1 MRTGRMT
8 LQVAAAAVALAA
20 AGCRGGRPLEAGV
33 PELSLPRPVGPRLDR
48 VVVGVAAGGTEA
60 VRNVLSRGI
69 SSKLTAA
76 GITVRDLG
84 RATDYDSPAKAYGTL
99 AGAEG
104 LDMLVVLWGE
114 VYQADR
120 FESFYSY
127 EARCRAKV
135 LDVVEGVE
143 SGARSVKT
151 RGERQLTVID
161 AERSALE
168 TAEGALTGPLADE
181 IARRAQSGGC
191 AVRVTLSGIRSTEE
205 VDRIRA
211 YLRTRR
217 GVVAAKSSSWSDITR
232 SASFIVRIHPST
244 KANLAAYLETVPG
257 IPMKVADIRQRDV
270 SGQRVVEK

>member
-1 MRTGRMT
+1 MRTGRMA
-8 LQVAAAAVALAA
+8 LQVAAAAAALAA
-20 AGCRGGRPLEAGV
+20 AGCRGGRPLEPGL

-48 VVVGVAAGGTEA
+48 VVVGVAAGGAET
-60 VRNVLSRGI
+60 VRKVLSGGI
-69 SSKLTAA
+69 SSKLTKA
-76 GITVRDLG
+76 GMTVRDLG
-84 RATDYDSPAKAYGTL
+84 RATDYDSPAKAYGTS
-99 AGAEG
+99 AGTEG

-114 VYQADR
+114 AYQADK
-120 FESFYSY
+120 FANFYSY

-135 LDVVEGVE
+135 LDAVEGVE
-143 SGARSVKT
+143 FGARSVKT

-161 AERSALE
+161 AERSALD
-168 TAEGALTGPLADE
+168 TAERELTGQLADE

-217 GVVAAKSSSWSDITR
+217 GVIAAKSSSWSDITR
-232 SASFIVRIHPST
+232 SARFIVRIHPST

-257 IPMKVADIRQRDV
+257 IPMKVADVRQRDV

>member
-1 MRTGRMT
+1 MAF
-8 LQVAAAAVALAA
+8 QVVAAAAVLAV
-20 AGCRGGRPLEAGV
+20 AGCRGARPLEAGV

-48 VVVGVAAGGTEA
+48 VVVGVAAGGTET
-60 VRNVLSRGI
+60 VRKVLSGGI

-84 RATDYDSPAKAYGTL
+84 RATDYDSPAKAYGIL
-99 AGAEG
+99 AGTED

-114 VYQADR
+114 AYQADR
-120 FESFYSY
+120 FGSFYSY

-135 LDVVEGVE
+135 LDVIEGVE
-143 SGARSVKT
+143 FGARNVKT

-161 AERSALE
+161 AERSAIE
-168 TAEGALTGPLADE
+168 TAEGALNGELAKEVTGR
-181 IARRAQSGGC
+181 ARNGGC
-191 AVRVTLSGIRSTEE
+191 AVRVVLSGVRSTEE

-232 SASFIVRIHPST
+232 TARFIVRIHPST

-257 IPMKVADIRQRDV
+257 IPMKVADVRRRDV